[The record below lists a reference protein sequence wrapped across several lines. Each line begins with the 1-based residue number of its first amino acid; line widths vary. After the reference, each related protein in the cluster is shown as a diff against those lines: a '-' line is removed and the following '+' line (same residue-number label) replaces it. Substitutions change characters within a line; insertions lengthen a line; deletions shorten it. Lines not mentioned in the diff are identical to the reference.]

1 MRDAA
6 GAGRSLGAP
15 PTGPALSARFP
26 AGVAILGPCPGPP
39 TQNAQHLFSLP
50 ARPLPRQTSAISCR
64 GTKIVSSEAGRPA
77 APGHLRGI
85 KAEQQRPPQ
94 LFGQEPLSTMLQ
106 TLLLGSVLS
115 LLAVSPG
122 QAEIPIQA
130 NFDAGQFQGTWYVV
144 GMVSDDQGFLD
155 SRDNMKMPVVLVT
168 PLANGD
174 LALKFGYST
183 PDGGCQKMDM
193 TFTKGAV
200 DGQFSNT
207 AMAQTDIRVAST
219 DYTHFAVLYFE
230 TQKGDDRNIW
240 LHLYARAPEL
250 APCCPSRTS
259 APAPS
264 PREASSP
271 GVQQGAIWLAA
282 PAPSPPQRT
291 PCSPHPAASPA
302 Q

>member
-1 MRDAA
+1 
-6 GAGRSLGAP
+6 
-15 PTGPALSARFP
+15 
-26 AGVAILGPCPGPP
+26 
-39 TQNAQHLFSLP
+39 
-50 ARPLPRQTSAISCR
+50 
-64 GTKIVSSEAGRPA
+64 
-77 APGHLRGI
+77 
-85 KAEQQRPPQ
+85 
-94 LFGQEPLSTMLQ
+94 MLQ
-106 TLLLGSVLS
+106 TLLLGAVLS

-219 DYTHFAVLYFE
+219 DYTHFAVLYFK

-250 APCCPSRTS
+250 FPEGAQKMQQLAAQVGLNPS
-259 APAPS
+259 
-264 PREASSP
+264 
-271 GVQQGAIWLAA
+271 QGALLPKSDQCTCPRGISRL
-282 PAPSPPQRT
+282 
-291 PCSPHPAASPA
+291 
-302 Q
+302 